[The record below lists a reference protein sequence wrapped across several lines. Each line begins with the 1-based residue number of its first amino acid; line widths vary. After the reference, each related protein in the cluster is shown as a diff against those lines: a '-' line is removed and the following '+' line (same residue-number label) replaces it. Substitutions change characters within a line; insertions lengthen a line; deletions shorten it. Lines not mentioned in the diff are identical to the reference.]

1 MNAPLPRP
9 QQSGSLPPRWTLW
22 PKLAVRELRNN
33 LRFSVFFVV
42 NLALGLA
49 GFIALDSFQVSLD
62 RHLARNSKAILTA
75 DLSLSS
81 NTPFEPEVL
90 NRLRTLLPED
100 HRETRRVAFFTM
112 VAGADRSRL
121 VQLIAVDEGFP
132 FYGGLRL
139 AHKGVADADWVRREL
154 LEGGKLWAY
163 PELLNALGLEVGE
176 QLQIGDREFE
186 IAAAITE
193 DASSAFNSFG
203 VAPRVYI
210 GLSQVESTGL
220 LTTKSRI
227 RFQRLYWL
235 PEDTDLEHLSQQL
248 QQEIRNLSG
257 ETSRI
262 RVQTHD
268 GASENLGR
276 VLGYLNDY
284 LGLIALI
291 ALFLASIGAA
301 YLFRSYLRQRFREMA
316 ILMSLGAQRSETVQV
331 VLWQL
336 GLLGTAAALVAIV
349 GAVLILPALP
359 WLLAEFLPPGFETSF
374 NLRNLGLA
382 FVMGSLGSIAFCL
395 PVLTRLQLVQP
406 LSLFHEHLGLRSV
419 GGRWRFRDVGAYLP
433 LIFVYWGLAVWQAQ
447 SWIVGSAFIGMLFG
461 SILVL
466 GLLGWGLLSL
476 LQLAG
481 PSFGTMG
488 RLAFRNLSRNRLGSI
503 SCFLAIAVGTL
514 LINLVPQI
522 HNGLQEEVAR
532 PEGVKV
538 PSLFLFDIQPEQVD
552 PVQGML
558 AQHGTALDHLSP
570 LVRARLEAV
579 NGTPFRTELDGQVL
593 TREQEGDRRF
603 RSRGIN
609 LSYRTALSNSERIVS
624 GRPLAA
630 SYDPLSSEPPELSLE
645 ERFASRLGLRLG
657 DLLTFDVLGV
667 PVEGRVVNFRQVKW
681 NSFQPNF
688 FILFQPGVLEEAP
701 ASFLGSISRLDDQQR
716 LTIQNIVVQEF
727 PNVSVID
734 VTRIVTRILQIS
746 DQMSLAIRMMAWLS
760 ILVGLVVV
768 YSIAR
773 HEVQTRQ
780 WELNLL
786 KVLGARFQ
794 DVRTLV
800 LLEFGLL
807 GFFAALFGLLL
818 SLAMSYALAW
828 QFFGRLWMLAWEV
841 SVASV
846 IGVSLLSMGVALL
859 AASGTL
865 RQKPLALLRAV

>member
-1 MNAPLPRP
+1 MNVPLPRP
-9 QQSGSLPPRWTLW
+9 QQSGALPPRWTLW
-22 PKLAVRELRNN
+22 PKLAVRELRNH

-75 DLSLSS
+75 DFSLSS
-81 NTPFEPEVL
+81 HTPFEPETL
-90 NRLRTLLPED
+90 EQLRALLPEN
-100 HRETRRVAFFTM
+100 HTETRRVVFFTM

-132 FYGGLRL
+132 FYGGLKL
-139 AHKGVADADWVRREL
+139 ANGGNASADLVRQKL
-154 LEGGKLWAY
+154 LQDGKLWAY
-163 PELLNALGLEVGE
+163 PELLTALGLKVGE
-176 QLQIGDREFE
+176 RLQIGDREFE
-186 IAAAITE
+186 IADAITE
-193 DASSAFNSFG
+193 DASSAFNTFG

-210 GLSQVESTGL
+210 GFSQVESTGL

-227 RFQRLYWL
+227 RFQRLFQV
-235 PEDTDLEHLSQQL
+235 PEDTDLAELAQQL
-248 QQEIRNLSG
+248 RQEIRSFSG
-257 ETSRI
+257 DAPRI
-262 RVQTHD
+262 RVQTHK

-336 GLLGTAAALVAIV
+336 GILGTAAALVAIV
-349 GAVLILPALP
+349 GAVLILPTLP

-406 LSLFHEHLGLRSV
+406 LSLFHEHLGLRNV
-419 GGRWRFRDVGAYLP
+419 GGRWRLRDAGAYLP
-433 LIFVYWGLAVWQAQ
+433 LILVYWGLAMWQAQ
-447 SWIVGSAFIGMLFG
+447 SWIVGSAFIAMLVG
-461 SILVL
+461 SLLVL
-466 GLLGWGLLSL
+466 GLLAWGLLAL

-481 PSFGTMG
+481 PSLGTMG
-488 RLAFRNLSRNRLGSI
+488 RLAFRNLARNRLGSI

-522 HNGLQEEVAR
+522 HNGLQEEVSR

-538 PSLFLFDIQPEQVD
+538 PSLFLFDIQPEQVQ
-552 PVQGML
+552 PVQSVL
-558 AQHGTALDHLSP
+558 AQHDTKLNHLSP
-570 LVRARLEAV
+570 LVRARLETV
-579 NGTPFRTELDGQVL
+579 NGKAFQTELNGQVL
-593 TREQEGDRRF
+593 TREQERERRF

-609 LSYRTALSNSERIVS
+609 LSYRTMLSNSERITS
-624 GRPLAA
+624 GRSLADA
-630 SYDPLSSEPPELSLE
+630 YDPLSSEPPELSLE
-645 ERFASRLGLRLG
+645 VRFAARLGLRLG

-701 ASFLGSISRLDDQQR
+701 ASFLGSVSGLDDQQR
-716 LTIQNIVVQEF
+716 LDLQNAVVQEF

-734 VTRIVTRILQIS
+734 VTRIVTRILQVS

-828 QFFGRLWMLAWEV
+828 QFFERLWVLSWQV

-846 IGVSLLSMGVALL
+846 VGVSLLSMVVALL

>member
-1 MNAPLPRP
+1 
-9 QQSGSLPPRWTLW
+9 
-22 PKLAVRELRNN
+22 
-33 LRFSVFFVV
+33 
-42 NLALGLA
+42 
-49 GFIALDSFQVSLD
+49 
-62 RHLARNSKAILTA
+62 
-75 DLSLSS
+75 
-81 NTPFEPEVL
+81 
-90 NRLRTLLPED
+90 
-100 HRETRRVAFFTM
+100 
-112 VAGADRSRL
+112 
-121 VQLIAVDEGFP
+121 
-132 FYGGLRL
+132 
-139 AHKGVADADWVRREL
+139 
-154 LEGGKLWAY
+154 
-163 PELLNALGLEVGE
+163 
-176 QLQIGDREFE
+176 
-186 IAAAITE
+186 
-193 DASSAFNSFG
+193 
-203 VAPRVYI
+203 
-210 GLSQVESTGL
+210 
-220 LTTKSRI
+220 
-227 RFQRLYWL
+227 
-235 PEDTDLEHLSQQL
+235 
-248 QQEIRNLSG
+248 
-257 ETSRI
+257 
-262 RVQTHD
+262 
-268 GASENLGR
+268 
-276 VLGYLNDY
+276 
-284 LGLIALI
+284 
-291 ALFLASIGAA
+291 
-301 YLFRSYLRQRFREMA
+301 
-316 ILMSLGAQRSETVQV
+316 
-331 VLWQL
+331 
-336 GLLGTAAALVAIV
+336 
-349 GAVLILPALP
+349 
-359 WLLAEFLPPGFETSF
+359 
-374 NLRNLGLA
+374 
-382 FVMGSLGSIAFCL
+382 
-395 PVLTRLQLVQP
+395 
-406 LSLFHEHLGLRSV
+406 
-419 GGRWRFRDVGAYLP
+419 
-433 LIFVYWGLAVWQAQ
+433 
-447 SWIVGSAFIGMLFG
+447 
-461 SILVL
+461 
-466 GLLGWGLLSL
+466 
-476 LQLAG
+476 
-481 PSFGTMG
+481 
-488 RLAFRNLSRNRLGSI
+488 
-503 SCFLAIAVGTL
+503 
-514 LINLVPQI
+514 
-522 HNGLQEEVAR
+522 
-532 PEGVKV
+532 
-538 PSLFLFDIQPEQVD
+538 
-552 PVQGML
+552 ML

-657 DLLTFDVLGV
+657 DLLIFDVLGV